1 MFSGSMPALVT
12 PFDANHD
19 VDEAAFS
26 KHIDWVI
33 REGSNGVVPVG
44 TTGESATL
52 SHDEHNRVVEI
63 CVEQTDGRVPVI
75 AGAGS
80 NNTIEAIE
88 LSLHAEKCGADGL
101 LVVTPY
107 YNRPTQA
114 GLYQHFKLIAQ
125 ATKLPILV
133 YNIPGRCAV
142 DMSVDTMAALTKD
155 FSNIVGVKDATADM
169 VRVTQ
174 TRAACG
180 PDFCQMSA
188 EDASALGFYAH
199 GGVGCIS
206 VTTNVA
212 PKLCS
217 QFQAALAAGDFPKA
231 LELQDL
237 LMPLHDAIFAEPG
250 VAGVKYALSK
260 MGRME
265 NTLRSPMLPVTPET
279 AKKIDLALKHVG
291 IEA

>member
-12 PFDANHD
+12 PFDANLKI
-19 VDEAAFS
+19 DEAAFS
-26 KHIDWVI
+26 RHVDWVI
-33 REGSNGVVPVG
+33 SEGCSGVVPVG

-63 CVEQTDGRVPVI
+63 SVEQTDGRVPVI

-80 NNTIEAIE
+80 NNTVEAIE
-88 LSLHAEKCGADGL
+88 LVVHAEKCGADGL

-114 GLYQHFKLIAQ
+114 GLYQHFKLIAE

-142 DMSVDTMAALTKD
+142 DMNVNTMAALAKD
-155 FSNIVGVKDATADM
+155 FSNIIGVKDATADM
-169 VRVTQ
+169 ARVSQ

-206 VTTNVA
+206 VTTNVV
-212 PKLCS
+212 PKLTS

-237 LMPLHDAIFAEPG
+237 LMPLHDAVFSEPG

-260 MGRME
+260 LGRME
-265 NTLRSPMLPVTPET
+265 NTLRSPMLPVTAET
-279 AKKIDLALKHVG
+279 AGKIDAALKHVG

>member
-63 CVEQTDGRVPVI
+63 CIEQTDGRVPVI

-217 QFQAALAAGDFPKA
+217 QFQVALAAGDFPKA

>member
-12 PFDANHD
+12 PFDANLN

-33 REGSNGVVPVG
+33 REGSSGVVPVG

-63 CVEQTDGRVPVI
+63 CVEQVDGRVPVI

-80 NNTIEAIE
+80 NNTTEAIE
-88 LSLHAEKCGADGL
+88 LAVHAEKSGADGL

-107 YNRPTQA
+107 YNRPTQE
-114 GLYQHFKLIAQ
+114 GLYQHFKLIAE
-125 ATKLPILV
+125 ASKLPILI
-133 YNIPGRCAV
+133 YNIPARCVV
-142 DMSVDTMAALTKD
+142 DMSVETMAALAKD

-169 VRVTQ
+169 VRVTK
-174 TRAACG
+174 TRLACG
-180 PDFCQMSA
+180 QDFCQMSA
-188 EDASALGFYAH
+188 EDASALGHFAH

-217 QFQAALAAGDFPKA
+217 QFQSALAAGDFPRA

-237 LMPLHDAIFAEPG
+237 LMPLHDAIFTEPG

-260 MGRME
+260 MGHME
-265 NTLRSPMLPVTPET
+265 NALRSPMMPITIET
-279 AKKIDLALKHVG
+279 ARKIDAALKHVG
-291 IEA
+291 IEV

>member
-12 PFDANHD
+12 PFDANLD
-19 VDEAAFS
+19 VDETAFC

-33 REGSNGVVPVG
+33 GQGSNGVVPVG

-63 CVEQTDGRVPVI
+63 CVKQVDGRVPVI

-88 LSLHAEKCGADGL
+88 LALHAQKCGADGL

-107 YNRPTQA
+107 YNRPTQT
-114 GLYQHFKLIAQ
+114 GLYQHFKLIAE
-125 ATKLPILV
+125 ATKLPILI
-133 YNIPGRCAV
+133 YNIPGRCVV
-142 DMSVDTMAALTKD
+142 DMSVETMAALAND
-155 FSNIVGVKDATADM
+155 FTNIIGVKDATADM
-169 VRVTQ
+169 MRVTH
-174 TRAACG
+174 TRLACG
-180 PDFCQMSA
+180 SDFCQMSA
-188 EDASALGFYAH
+188 EDASALGHHAH

-217 QFQAALAAGDFPKA
+217 QFQAALTAGDFPKA
-231 LELQDL
+231 LELHDL
-237 LMPLHDAIFAEPG
+237 LMPLHDAIFTDPG

-265 NTLRSPMLPVTPET
+265 NTLRSPMLPVTPDT
-279 AKKIDLALKHVG
+279 AKKIDAAMKHIG